1 MAAARAGDDRAFEQL
16 YGRYQRR
23 IAAYVH
29 GMVKDH
35 GRSEDITQEVFM
47 SALRRMRKTDS
58 PINFKPW
65 VYEIAK
71 NACIDAFRRSRRTDE
86 VSFDADEGLGAGD
99 HLKLVS
105 KSPTPDAAVDA
116 RMTLDD
122 LRGAFGGLSEAHHD
136 ILVMRELEGRSYR
149 EIGEKLG
156 MSRSSVESTLFRAR
170 RRLTEEYGELV
181 SGKRCEQFQGL
192 IAQAADVRLGARD
205 ERKMARHVSHCQ
217 PCRRVAGLAGLDIA
231 AMAEGRGMRA
241 KIAALL
247 PLPAFLKR
255 RWLPD
260 GDGGDGGA
268 GGSLGNWTSM
278 AAQYAEPMSG
288 WAKAATVAATV
299 ALAGAGAGV
308 ATSQGDSKPA
318 VSGPA
323 SAAPAAAS
331 PGAQPTSSSA
341 ATTSA
346 DRFGATRGGTTTQQR
361 SAGSSSTGEKPSSGA
376 ARGGSSDA
384 GASDRGGSGSA
395 SSTVGSASNSVGTV
409 ADRATGAA
417 GNAVKTTV
425 PKAVGGATG
434 AVDQVTTTT
443 GKAVDKVTGTVTG
456 TVKKT
461 TETAT
466 GTATG
471 VTKTA
476 TDAVPKTTGA
486 VTGTVDKAT
495 NGATSGVSGT
505 VDKTATTAAGAAQG
519 AVGTATGAAGSATGT
534 ATGAVQTTAT
544 TATGLLP

>member
-47 SALRRMRKTDS
+47 SALRRMRQTES

-65 VYEIAK
+65 IYEIAK

-105 KSPTPDAAVDA
+105 KGPTPDAAVDA
-116 RMTLDD
+116 RMALDD

-149 EIGEKLG
+149 EIGERLG

-170 RRLTEEYGELV
+170 RRLSEEYEELV

-217 PCRRVAGLAGLDIA
+217 PCRRAAGLAGLDVA

-241 KIAALL
+241 RIAALL

-255 RWLPD
+255 RLLPEAE
-260 GDGGDGGA
+260 GEGGA
-268 GGSLGNWTSM
+268 GASLSNWSSM

-308 ATSQGDSKPA
+308 ATSQGDSE
-318 VSGPA
+318 
-323 SAAPAAAS
+323 PAAREPAPPPRGGDPGRPGDLDGDDERRS
-331 PGAQPTSSSA
+331 IERDARRLDDAGAQHQ
-341 ATTSA
+341 ATVGRRPPGIRAS
-346 DRFGATRGGTTTQQR
+346 RGGT
-361 SAGSSSTGEKPSSGA
+361 
-376 ARGGSSDA
+376 SDV
-384 GASDRGGSGSA
+384 GASDRGGSGSGSA
-395 SSTVGSASNSVGTV
+395 GSASSGVGTV
-409 ADRATGAA
+409 ADRASGAA
-417 GNAVKTTV
+417 GNAVNSAV
-425 PKAVGGATG
+425 PKAVSGATG
-434 AVDQVTTTT
+434 TVDQVTTTT
-443 GKAVDKVTGTVTG
+443 GRVVEKATGTVTS
-456 TVKKT
+456 TVTKT
-461 TETAT
+461 TESVA
-466 GTATG
+466 GT
-471 VTKTA
+471 VDNA
-476 TDAVPKTTGA
+476 TDTVTSAVPRTTDA

-505 VDKTATTAAGAAQG
+505 IDKTATTAVGTVQGAA
-519 AVGTATGAAGSATGT
+519 GTATGTAGSAVGT
-534 ATGAVQTTAT
+534 ATGAVQTTTT
-544 TATGLLP
+544 TATGLLDGK